1 MFYLYLF
8 TYTGVQHDFHI
19 RWCSCRLTVT
29 WRVLHVK
36 QELLTTP
43 EHLSSPPVYSEL
55 CIAWSLVFCAMFCR
69 SLFVFLSFYFWPL
82 YCLSFFDLRL
92 LITPLVSSN
101 LLYCQMVTVVWNT
114 MSWLLWRFN
123 ATSYNILVI
132 SWWSDYWWMKPGEK
146 PSTCLPSFFIT

>member
-55 CIAWSLVFCAMFCR
+55 CIAWSLVFCAMLCR
-69 SLFVFLSFYFWPL
+69 SLFVFLSFFFWL
-82 YCLSFFDLRL
+82 LCCLSFFDLRFWL
-92 LITPLVSSN
+92 PLWYLQTCFTVKWWQ
-101 LLYCQMVTVVWNT
+101 LYGI
-114 MSWLLWRFN
+114 LWVGCYGDLMPFL
-123 ATSYNILVI
+123 TI
-132 SWWSDYWWMKPGEK
+132 
-146 PSTCLPSFFIT
+146 F